1 MEITSVNVHKIDR
14 EDSRVKAYASVILD
28 DCFKV
33 SGIRVLQGE
42 EKLYLAMPNRV
53 NSNGERHDIANP
65 INAETR
71 KMFEDKI
78 IEAYN
83 NMES

>member
-1 MEITSVNVHKIDR
+1 MEITSVNVHKFER
-14 EDSRVKAYASVILD
+14 EGSKIRAYASVILD

-33 SGIRVLQGE
+33 SGIKVLQGE
-42 EKLYLAMPNRV
+42 EKLYLAMPNRI
-53 NSNGERHDIANP
+53 NSKGEKHDIANP
-65 INAETR
+65 INSETR

-83 NMES
+83 NLED